1 VNAGVSVVGVWRQL
15 ASLSDQTLYPVLL
28 TVVVL
33 IAGLVLVLLPLSW
46 IALLMLSAGAC
57 VLILLR
63 PVVGLYLL
71 VLAIPFGSLKEISLG
86 VVSVGGAEIVA
97 ALTLAAW
104 LLRMLARREVRTLH
118 PPLLLPLLIVLVV
131 GSFSVLGALSL
142 QWSLKGLLVW
152 LELLAVYL
160 LVVNLADGRDA
171 RILAVLVLVAGCL
184 EALLGMYQFFGRVGP
199 EGFLLF
205 DRFMRAY
212 GTFEQPNPYGGY
224 LALILPLALS
234 LFLISWRWRRPSELA
249 TWALAGLSLALMG
262 GALVMSW
269 SRGAWLGLAA
279 GAILVAIAGLWHRA
293 FSALRGGVLSGL
305 AGGLLGFLWLGAG
318 GPGLAV
324 AALAGIGTG
333 LTVSV
338 SLRLRRLWLLA
349 AVALVLLVMLVAL
362 GGEAL
367 LPQAVAQRFSDL
379 LPYTQVP
386 DVRRVQLTD
395 ENYAVVERLAH
406 WEAALRML
414 SDRPLLGVGIGN
426 YVPTYPAYA
435 VPGWKDPLGH
445 AHNQYLNVAA
455 ETGLVGLVAYLVLFA
470 AFAGHA
476 WGAVRS
482 VTGYAQGMALGVLG
496 VLGAFATHSLFD
508 NLYVHGMNMHLAL
521 LLGLVS
527 VLSVKR
533 GESIVQADRF
543 DP

>member
-33 IAGLVLVLLPLSW
+33 IAGLVLVLLPQSW

-104 LLRMLARREVRTLH
+104 LLRMLARSEVRTLH

-338 SLRLRRLWLLA
+338 SLRLRRFWLLA